1 MALKILYLYTE
12 VMGYQTS
19 VFKRLVSTYGA
30 SIDVVH
36 WDHNKLTPFRNPN
49 MEGVKFHP
57 RSSFSAKQL
66 KQFALDLRPDL
77 IYISGWQ
84 DKSYL
89 QLARSLRLVGCPVV
103 VGFDDQWHG
112 RLRQLMGSY
121 LMKFIWKK
129 RYFSHAWVAGPM
141 QYEYAKRMGF
151 SNNEIIFNLLSCDVD
166 AFSQSPG
173 SQECKNG
180 ALNFL
185 FVGRFHANKGI
196 STLLEAYKIY
206 KSQLNGVWGLI
217 CAGNGPLRD
226 SLDRASGVQVKEFQD
241 IAGLRLL
248 AERSGAFILPS
259 RREPWGVVVQEF
271 ALLGMPLILSDQVG
285 SHPLF
290 LINAYN
296 GYLFRNDSPL
306 DLAKKMLEISTM
318 SLDERQ
324 KYANRSREMGL
335 VINPEKSAASFM
347 SILSK
352 KQRE

>member
-36 WDHNKLTPFRNPN
+36 WDHNKLTPFKHLN

-57 RSSFSAKQL
+57 RSSFSSEQL

-84 DKSYL
+84 DNSYL
-89 QLARSLRLVGCPVV
+89 QVARSLRLMGYPVV

-151 SNNEIIFNLLSCDVD
+151 SGNEIIFNLLSCDVD
-166 AFSQSPG
+166 AFSRSLS

-196 STLLEAYKIY
+196 NTLLEAFRIY
-206 KSQLNGVWGLI
+206 KSQLNGAWGLI

-226 SLDRASGVQVKEFQD
+226 SLDCASGVRVEEFQD
-241 IAGLRLL
+241 IAGLRIL

-271 ALLGMPLILSDQVG
+271 ALLGLPLILSDQVG

-290 LINAYN
+290 LINGYN
-296 GYLFRNDSPL
+296 GYLFRHDSAL
-306 DLAKKMLEISTM
+306 DLAKKMLAISTM
-318 SLDERQ
+318 PLEERQ
-324 KYANRSREMGL
+324 KYADRSHEMGL
-335 VINPEKSAASFM
+335 VVNPEKSAASLM
-347 SILSK
+347 SILSDIK
-352 KQRE
+352 